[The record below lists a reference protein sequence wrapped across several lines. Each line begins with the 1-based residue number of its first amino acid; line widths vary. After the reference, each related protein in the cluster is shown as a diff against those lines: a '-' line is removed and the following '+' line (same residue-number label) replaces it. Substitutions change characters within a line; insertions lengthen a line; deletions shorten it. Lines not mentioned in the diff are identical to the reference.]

1 MNTQISNQFND
12 ENRKSDQISSRYMSQ
27 NHKKYLLAG
36 VNQSIDQLNR
46 EQVDILT
53 KLLITLKSEYD
64 TLTREVTNKKTEM
77 EKISKQT
84 SMLERMDNKQK
95 KKIAELEDKGQ
106 EYEINLLLHKK
117 KLNEEEYAKESY
129 LHIIEKIKNDL
140 SVISIQINE
149 KEKEVEVLNKQLEKE
164 RHREASIKI
173 EFNKIFSNIE
183 EVKKK
188 NSQNKNENDL
198 IIKYYNTIIQQKR
211 SFIEGADERKI
222 NQERIA
228 QQAKNDTQDKQEV
241 EKRKLLHLNKLYNNY
256 LRKKVEM
263 SLKDNEELEKTFQK
277 IKSITGIT
285 SMKVIVDKILN
296 KDKDYNS
303 SVLKIT
309 EKEDV
314 IDRLKEEIKG
324 LEEKYKELK
333 NNCKLIIYD
342 LYMIL
347 YRY

>member
-1 MNTQISNQFND
+1 MNSQQSNQFND
-12 ENRKSDQISSRYMSQ
+12 ENKKSDQISSRYMSQ

-53 KLLITLKSEYD
+53 KLLISLKSEYD
-64 TLTREVTNKKTEM
+64 TLTREVLNKKTEM

-95 KKIAELEDKGQ
+95 KKIAELEDKAQ
-106 EYEINLLLHKK
+106 EYEINMSIHKK
-117 KLNEEEYAKESY
+117 KLEEEEYAKESY
-129 LHIIEKIKNDL
+129 MHIVDKIRNDL
-140 SVISIQINE
+140 SVLSIQINE
-149 KEKEVEVLNKQLEKE
+149 KEKEVEVLSKQLEKE
-164 RHREASIKI
+164 RHREAAIKI

-183 EVKKK
+183 EVKKR
-188 NSQNKNENDL
+188 NNMNKNENDL
-198 IIKYYNTIIQQKR
+198 VIKYYKTIINQKR
-211 SFIEGADERKI
+211 SFIEGADERKA

-241 EKRKLLHLNKLYNNY
+241 EKRKVLHLNKLYNNY

-285 SMKVIVDKILN
+285 NMKIIVDKILN
-296 KDKDYNS
+296 KDKDYNC
-303 SVLKIT
+303 SVLKIS
-309 EKEDV
+309 EKEEV
-314 IDRLKEEIKG
+314 IDKLNEEIKS
-324 LEEKYKELK
+324 LEEKYKSLK
-333 NNCKLIIYD
+333 NNCKLVVI
-342 LYMIL
+342 
-347 YRY
+347 